1 MAGGAGIYDRDL
13 CVSIFQNIQH
23 TGQKKSCIQCPGF
36 SRFQINLY
44 LPFFLCHSNASLQSL
59 NIISWSCNMMTT
71 AKIDPFH
78 FGNQITELFLY
89 GSKGCLQIIRVL
101 LTEGM
106 VMNPIQKF
114 HQLRILHNCFIPLYS
129 CCTHA
134 ASRCTRVINLMSL
147 LGRAFRIDP
156 ESHAFSC
163 LFRHSSKAKKLG
175 RRIKYN
181 MIGILKKF
189 LEFIRPVTCTEY
201 MNFFSRHFLCP

>member
-1 MAGGAGIYDRDL
+1 
-13 CVSIFQNIQH
+13 
-23 TGQKKSCIQCPGF
+23 
-36 SRFQINLY
+36 
-44 LPFFLCHSNASLQSL
+44 
-59 NIISWSCNMMTT
+59 
-71 AKIDPFH
+71 
-78 FGNQITELFLY
+78 
-89 GSKGCLQIIRVL
+89 
-101 LTEGM
+101 
-106 VMNPIQKF
+106 MNPIQKF

-201 MNFFSRHFLCP
+201 MNLFSLHFLCTQSCLIQSTGLCTRQIRFKKRITIIITECFLCQKHLTSCPFCYFTEQFCVFCKCFFIQYITRCFDVLKFRRNNSAGGCKWCSFI